1 MNNSIIQKSQLEG
14 ARRLDAEYFQPEYL
28 ELEKSLLKTNSYTIW
43 GDLKGRFITGP
54 FGSEFN
60 VENYSESTKYRYIR
74 GKDVK
79 EFFLLDDDNVYIPE
93 KDYGRLNKYSLQSG
107 DILISVVGTLG
118 NSAIVSDKSL
128 PAIFSC
134 KSTLFRT
141 DKLSP
146 YYLIAYLNSKY
157 GQNLLLRNARG
168 QVQSGLNISD
178 LKTLLIFF

>member
-1 MNNSIIQKSQLEG
+1 MVYSIIQQSQLEG
-14 ARRLDAEYFQPEYL
+14 AQRLDAEYFQPEYL
-28 ELEKSLLKTNSYTIW
+28 RLEKSLLTSNSYTVW
-43 GDLKGRFITGP
+43 GNLKGEFITGP

-60 VENYSESTKYRYIR
+60 VENYSENTEYRYVR

-79 EFFLLDDDNVYIPE
+79 QFFLLDCDNVYIPE
-93 KDYGRLNKYSLQSG
+93 KDYGRLQKYSLQNG

-118 NSAIVSDKSL
+118 NSAIVSDKNL

-141 DKLSP
+141 DKLNP
-146 YYLIAYLNSKY
+146 YYLVAYLNSKY

-168 QVQSGLNISD
+168 
-178 LKTLLIFF
+178 